1 MPPHYGGM
9 NISKTPYSAPFVA
22 ILQANP
28 VSGERLA
35 VLDAQLTPQGDGWYQ
50 LLPVGPF
57 KARDG
62 RPFDVASG
70 HWQLDGQIA
79 AALIARAK
87 ALGQDILIDYDHQTL
102 KTDQNGQPAP
112 AAGWYNSDEIAWR
125 EGQGLFIKPRWT
137 ERAAALVAAKEY
149 RFLSAV
155 FPYDAQGRPL
165 ELRMTA
171 ITNDPGV
178 VVMQALAALSAL
190 PASSLMSTQPGQLAT
205 SSHVA
210 QQEKSMNEHLIAL
223 LGKLGIQPGADGQFT
238 AEQGTAALAALDTLQ
253 ASAKKAP
260 ELEAA
265 LSATKAQ
272 LAVDSASLAALKATV
287 STGQGGQIDL
297 AKYVPV
303 ETYNAL
309 VTEVATL
316 SAKVETTDAATLI
329 KDARTQGKVVAAEE
343 EYLTAYAAQKGVAA
357 LKALLEPR
365 PAIAA
370 LAASQ
375 TTQLTLPDRAEN
387 AVLSADDKY
396 AADQLG
402 ISYEEFA
409 KAKGR

>member
-1 MPPHYGGM
+1 M

-35 VLDAQLTPQGDGWYQ
+35 VLDAQLTSQGDGWYQ

-79 AALIARAK
+79 ASLIARAK

-112 AAGWYNSDEIAWR
+112 AAGWYNSDEIEWR

-178 VVMQALAALSAL
+178 VGMQALAALSAL
-190 PASSLMSTQPGQLAT
+190 PASSHMSTQPGQLAT

-253 ASAKKAP
+253 ASAASAP

-265 LSATKAQ
+265 LSAEK
-272 LAVDSASLAALKATV
+272 ASLAALKATV

-316 SAKVETTDAATLI
+316 SAKVETTDAATLL
-329 KDARTQGKVVAAEE
+329 KEARTQGKVVAAEE

-375 TTQLTLPDRAEN
+375 TTQVTLPDRAEN

>member
-1 MPPHYGGM
+1 MR
-9 NISKTPYSAPFVA
+9 KSAIALA
-22 ILQANP
+22 ILNTRPTTQ
-28 VSGERLA
+28 GLA
-35 VLDAQLTPQGDGWYQ
+35 VLDAALNSGGDGWQQ
-50 LLPVGPF
+50 LLPLGPF

-62 RPFDVASG
+62 RPFDVPGG
-70 HWQLDGQIA
+70 HWQLDKSIA
-79 AALIARAK
+79 TTLINRVREM
-87 ALGQDILIDYDHQTL
+87 GQDILIDYDHQTL

-112 AAGWYNSDEIAWR
+112 AAGWYNADEIEWR
-125 EGQGLFIKPRWT
+125 EGAGLFIKPRWT
-137 ERAAALVAAKEY
+137 DRAAALVAAKEY

-155 FPYDAQGRPL
+155 FPYDALGRPL

-178 VVMQALAALSAL
+178 VGMQALAALSAL

-205 SSHVA
+205 PSHVA
-210 QQEKSMNEHLIAL
+210 HKEKSMNEHLIAL
-223 LGKLGIQPGADGQFT
+223 LGKLGIQPGADGQLT

-265 LSATKAQ
+265 LSAEK
-272 LAVDSASLAALKATV
+272 ASLAALKATA
-287 STGQGGQIDL
+287 SGPQGGGQIDL
-297 AKYVPV
+297 AQYVPV
-303 ETYNAL
+303 ATYNAL
-309 VTEVATL
+309 VTQVAALT
-316 SAKVETTDAATLI
+316 AQVDTTDAATLI

-357 LKALLEPR
+357 LKALLDPR

-375 TTQLTLPDRAEN
+375 TTAVTLPEKKGD
-387 AVLSADDKY
+387 AVLSAEDKY

-402 ISYEEFA
+402 ITHEAFA
-409 KAKGR
+409 KAKQA

>member
-1 MPPHYGGM
+1 MPP
-9 NISKTPYSAPFVA
+9 SAIAVA
-22 ILQANP
+22 ILNARP
-28 VSGERLA
+28 TTLGLA
-35 VLDAQLTPQGDGWYQ
+35 VLDAQLTQRDDGWYQ

-62 RPFDVASG
+62 RPFDVPGG
-70 HWQLDGQIA
+70 HWQLDKTIA
-79 AALIARAK
+79 TTLINRAK

-102 KTDQNGQPAP
+102 NVEKTGKEAP
-112 AAGWYNSDEIAWR
+112 AAGWYNGDEIEWR

-178 VVMQALAALSAL
+178 VGMQALAALSAQL
-190 PASSLMSTQPGQLAT
+190 IQPGQPAT
-205 SSHVA
+205 PAHAVHK
-210 QQEKSMNEHLIAL
+210 ETPMNEL
-223 LGKLGIQPGADGQFT
+223 LKKLLAKLGIELTGDPTD
-238 AEQGTAALAALDTLQ
+238 EQLQKALTELDNLQ

-265 LSATKAQ
+265 LSAEKTA
-272 LAVDSASLAALKATV
+272 LAALKA
-287 STGQGGQIDL
+287 QPGGQVDL
-297 AKYVPV
+297 AQFVPV
-303 ETYNAL
+303 ATYNAL
-309 VTEVATL
+309 VTQVAALT
-316 SAKVETTDAATLI
+316 AQVDTTDAATLI
-329 KDARTQGKVVAAEE
+329 KEARTAGKVVAAEE
-343 EYLTAYAAQKGVAA
+343 EYLTAFAAQKGVAA

-370 LAASQ
+370 LTASQ
-375 TTQLTLPDRAEN
+375 TAAVTLPEKKGE
-387 AVLSADDKY
+387 AVLSAEDKY

-402 ISYEEFA
+402 ISHEDFA
-409 KAKGR
+409 KAKA

>member
-9 NISKTPYSAPFVA
+9 NISKTPYSAPLVA
-22 ILQANP
+22 ILHANP

-87 ALGQDILIDYDHQTL
+87 GLGQDILIDYDHQTL

-112 AAGWYNSDEIAWR
+112 AAGWYNADEIEWR
-125 EGQGLFIKPRWT
+125 EGAGLFIKPRWT
-137 ERAAALVAAKEY
+137 DRAAALVAAKEY

-155 FPYDAQGRPL
+155 FPYDALGRPL

-178 VVMQALAALSAL
+178 VGMQALAALSAL

-205 SSHVA
+205 PIK
-210 QQEKSMNEHLIAL
+210 EISMNEHLIAL
-223 LGKLGIQPGADGQFT
+223 LGKLGIQPGADGQLT

-253 ASAKKAP
+253 ASAKKAL

-265 LSATKAQ
+265 LSAEK
-272 LAVDSASLAALKATV
+272 ASLAALKAQPV
-287 STGQGGQIDL
+287 QQSGQIDL
-297 AKYVPV
+297 AQYVPV
-303 ETYNAL
+303 ATYNAL
-309 VTEVATL
+309 VTQVAALT
-316 SAKVETTDAATLI
+316 AQVDTTDAATLI

-357 LKALLEPR
+357 LKALLDPR

-375 TTQLTLPDRAEN
+375 TSAVTLPEKKGD
-387 AVLSADDKY
+387 AVLSAEDKY

-402 ISYEEFA
+402 ITHEAFA
-409 KAKGR
+409 KAKQA

>member
-79 AALIARAK
+79 AALIARAN

-112 AAGWYNSDEIAWR
+112 AAGWYNSDEIEWR
-125 EGQGLFIKPRWT
+125 EGQGLYIKPRWT

-178 VVMQALAALSAL
+178 VGMQALAALSAL
-190 PASSLMSTQPGQLAT
+190 PASSLMPVQPGQLAT
-205 SSHVA
+205 PSHVA
-210 QQEKSMNEHLIAL
+210 QKEKSMNEHLIAL
-223 LGKLGIQPGADGQFT
+223 LGKLGIQPGANGQFT

-260 ELEAA
+260 ELEVA
-265 LSATKAQ
+265 LSAEK
-272 LAVDSASLAALKATV
+272 ASLAALKA
-287 STGQGGQIDL
+287 QPGGQVDL
-297 AKYVPV
+297 AQYVPV
-303 ETYNAL
+303 ATYNAL
-309 VTEVATL
+309 VTQVAALT
-316 SAKVETTDAATLI
+316 AQVDTTDAATLI

-370 LAASQ
+370 LTASQ
-375 TTQLTLPDRAEN
+375 TAAVTLPEKKGE
-387 AVLSADDKY
+387 AVLSAEDKY

-402 ISYEEFA
+402 ISHEDFA
-409 KAKGR
+409 KAKA

>member
-1 MPPHYGGM
+1 MPP
-9 NISKTPYSAPFVA
+9 SAIAVA
-22 ILQANP
+22 ILNARP
-28 VSGERLA
+28 TTLGLA
-35 VLDAQLTPQGDGWYQ
+35 VLDAQLTQQDDGWYQ

-62 RPFDVASG
+62 RPFDVPGG
-70 HWQLDGQIA
+70 HWQLDKTIA
-79 AALIARAK
+79 TTLINRAK

-102 KTDQNGQPAP
+102 NVEKTGKEAP
-112 AAGWYNSDEIAWR
+112 AAGWYNGDEIEWR

-178 VVMQALAALSAL
+178 VGMQALAALSAQL
-190 PASSLMSTQPGQLAT
+190 IQPGQPAT
-205 SSHVA
+205 PAHVA
-210 QQEKSMNEHLIAL
+210 QKENAMNEL
-223 LGKLGIQPGADGQFT
+223 LKKLLAKLGIELTGDPTD
-238 AEQGTAALAALDTLQ
+238 EQLQKALTELDSLQ

-265 LSATKAQ
+265 LSAEK
-272 LAVDSASLAALKATV
+272 ASLAALKA
-287 STGQGGQIDL
+287 QPGGQVDL
-297 AKYVPV
+297 AQYVPV
-303 ETYNAL
+303 ATYNAL
-309 VTEVATL
+309 VTQVAALT
-316 SAKVETTDAATLI
+316 AQVDTTDAATLI
-329 KDARTQGKVVAAEE
+329 KEARTAGKVVAAEE

-370 LAASQ
+370 LTASQ
-375 TTQLTLPDRAEN
+375 TAAVTLQEKKGE
-387 AVLSADDKY
+387 AVLSAEDKY

-402 ISYEEFA
+402 ISHEDFA
-409 KAKGR
+409 KAKA

>member
-1 MPPHYGGM
+1 MPP
-9 NISKTPYSAPFVA
+9 SAIAVA
-22 ILQANP
+22 ILNARP
-28 VSGERLA
+28 TTLGLA
-35 VLDAQLTPQGDGWYQ
+35 VLDAQLTQQDDGWYQ

-62 RPFDVASG
+62 RPFDVPGG
-70 HWQLDGQIA
+70 HWQLDKTIA
-79 AALIARAK
+79 TTLINRAK

-102 KTDQNGQPAP
+102 NVEKTGKEAP
-112 AAGWYNSDEIAWR
+112 AAGWYNGDEIEWR
-125 EGQGLFIKPRWT
+125 EGEGLFIKPRWT

-178 VVMQALAALSAL
+178 VGMQALAALSAQL
-190 PASSLMSTQPGQLAT
+190 IQPGQPAT
-205 SSHVA
+205 PAHA
-210 QQEKSMNEHLIAL
+210 AHKETPMNEL
-223 LGKLGIQPGADGQFT
+223 LKKLLAKLGIELTGDPTD
-238 AEQGTAALAALDTLQ
+238 EQLHKALTELDSLQ

-265 LSATKAQ
+265 LSAEKTA
-272 LAVDSASLAALKATV
+272 LAALKAQTTSV
-287 STGQGGQIDL
+287 LQGGQVDL
-297 AKYVPV
+297 AQFVPV
-303 ETYNAL
+303 ATYNAL
-309 VTEVATL
+309 VTQVAALT
-316 SAKVETTDAATLI
+316 AQVDTTDAATLI
-329 KDARTQGKVVAAEE
+329 KEARTAGKVVAAEE

-370 LAASQ
+370 LTASQ
-375 TTQLTLPDRAEN
+375 TAAVTLPEKKGE
-387 AVLSADDKY
+387 AVLSAEDKY

-402 ISYEEFA
+402 ISHEDFA
-409 KAKGR
+409 KAKA

>member
-112 AAGWYNSDEIAWR
+112 AAGWYNADEIEWR

-155 FPYDAQGRPL
+155 FPYDTQGRPL

-178 VVMQALAALSAL
+178 VGMQALAALSAL

-205 SSHVA
+205 SSHVT

-253 ASAKKAP
+253 AIAKKAP

-265 LSATKAQ
+265 LTAERT
-272 LAVDSASLAALKATV
+272 SLAALKATV
-287 STGQGGQIDL
+287 ATGQGGQIDL

-329 KDARTQGKVVAAEE
+329 KEARTQGKVVAAEE

-357 LKALLEPR
+357 LKALLESR

-375 TTQLTLPDRAEN
+375 TTQVTLPEKKGE

>member
-1 MPPHYGGM
+1 MPP
-9 NISKTPYSAPFVA
+9 SAIAVA
-22 ILQANP
+22 ILNARP
-28 VSGERLA
+28 TTLGLA
-35 VLDAQLTPQGDGWYQ
+35 VLDAQLTQQDDGWYQ

-62 RPFDVASG
+62 RPFDVPGG
-70 HWQLDGQIA
+70 HWQLDKAIA
-79 AALIARAK
+79 TTLLNRVREQ
-87 ALGQDILIDYDHQTL
+87 GQDILIDYDHQTL

-112 AAGWYNSDEIAWR
+112 AAGWYNADEIEWR

-137 ERAAALVAAKEY
+137 ERAAALVAAGEY

-178 VVMQALAALSAL
+178 VGMQALAALSAQ
-190 PASSLMSTQPGQLAT
+190 PIQPGQPAT
-205 SSHVA
+205 PAHAVHK
-210 QQEKSMNEHLIAL
+210 ETPMNEL
-223 LGKLGIQPGADGQFT
+223 LKKLLAKLGIELTGDPTD
-238 AEQGTAALAALDTLQ
+238 EQLQKALTELDSLQ

-265 LSATKAQ
+265 LSAEK
-272 LAVDSASLAALKATV
+272 ASLAALKA
-287 STGQGGQIDL
+287 QPGGQVDL
-297 AKYVPV
+297 AQFVPV
-303 ETYNAL
+303 ATYNAL
-309 VTEVATL
+309 VTQVAALTDQ
-316 SAKVETTDAATLI
+316 VDTTDAATLI
-329 KDARTQGKVVAAEE
+329 KEARTQGKIVAAEE

-370 LAASQ
+370 LTASQ
-375 TTQLTLPDRAEN
+375 TAAVTLPEKKGD
-387 AVLSADDKY
+387 AVLSAEDKY

-402 ISYEEFA
+402 ISHEDFA
-409 KAKGR
+409 KAKA

>member
-1 MPPHYGGM
+1 MPP
-9 NISKTPYSAPFVA
+9 SAIAVA
-22 ILQANP
+22 ILNARP
-28 VSGERLA
+28 TTLGLA
-35 VLDAQLTPQGDGWYQ
+35 VLDAQLTQQDDGWYQ

-62 RPFDVASG
+62 RPFDVPGG
-70 HWQLDGQIA
+70 HWQLDKTIA
-79 AALIARAK
+79 TTLINRAK

-102 KTDQNGQPAP
+102 NVEKTGKEAP
-112 AAGWYNSDEIAWR
+112 AAGWYNGDEIEWR

-178 VVMQALAALSAL
+178 VGMQALAALSAL
-190 PASSLMSTQPGQLAT
+190 PASQPGQLANPSKET
-205 SSHVA
+205 
-210 QQEKSMNEHLIAL
+210 SMNEL
-223 LGKLGIQPGADGQFT
+223 LKKLLAKLGIELTGDPTD
-238 AEQGTAALAALDTLQ
+238 EQLQKALTELDSLQ

-265 LSATKAQ
+265 LSAEK
-272 LAVDSASLAALKATV
+272 ASLAALKA
-287 STGQGGQIDL
+287 QPGGQVYL
-297 AKYVPV
+297 AQFVPV
-303 ETYNAL
+303 ATYNAL
-309 VTEVATL
+309 VTQVAALT
-316 SAKVETTDAATLI
+316 AQVDTTDAATLI
-329 KDARTQGKVVAAEE
+329 KEARTAGKVVAAEE

-357 LKALLEPR
+357 LKALLDPR

-375 TTQLTLPDRAEN
+375 TSAVVMPEKKGD
-387 AVLSADDKY
+387 AVLSAEDKY
-396 AADQLG
+396 AAEQLG
-402 ISYEEFA
+402 ISHEDFA
-409 KAKGR
+409 KAKA

>member
-1 MPPHYGGM
+1 MPP
-9 NISKTPYSAPFVA
+9 SAIAVA
-22 ILQANP
+22 ILNARP
-28 VSGERLA
+28 TTLGLA
-35 VLDAQLTPQGDGWYQ
+35 VLDAQLTQQDDGWYQ

-62 RPFDVASG
+62 RPFDVPGG
-70 HWQLDGQIA
+70 HWQLDKTIA
-79 AALIARAK
+79 TTLINRAK

-102 KTDQNGQPAP
+102 NVEKTGKEAP
-112 AAGWYNSDEIAWR
+112 AAGWYNGDEIEWR

-178 VVMQALAALSAL
+178 VGMQALAALSAQL
-190 PASSLMSTQPGQLAT
+190 IQPGQPAT
-205 SSHVA
+205 PAHAVHK
-210 QQEKSMNEHLIAL
+210 ETPMNEL
-223 LGKLGIQPGADGQFT
+223 LKKLLAKLGIELTGDPTD
-238 AEQGTAALAALDTLQ
+238 EQLQKALTEIDSLQ

-265 LSATKAQ
+265 LSAEK
-272 LAVDSASLAALKATV
+272 ASLAALKA
-287 STGQGGQIDL
+287 QPGGQVDL
-297 AKYVPV
+297 AQFVPV
-303 ETYNAL
+303 ATYNAL
-309 VTEVATL
+309 VTQVAALT
-316 SAKVETTDAATLI
+316 AQVDTTDAATLI
-329 KDARTQGKVVAAEE
+329 KEARTAGKVVAAEE

-370 LAASQ
+370 LTASQ
-375 TTQLTLPDRAEN
+375 TAAVTLPEKKGD
-387 AVLSADDKY
+387 AVLSAEDKY

-402 ISYEEFA
+402 ISHEDFA
-409 KAKGR
+409 KAKA

>member
-87 ALGQDILIDYDHQTL
+87 GLGQDILIDYDHQTL

-112 AAGWYNSDEIAWR
+112 AAGWYNADEIEWR
-125 EGQGLFIKPRWT
+125 EGAGLFIKPRWT
-137 ERAAALVAAKEY
+137 DRAAALVAAKEY

-155 FPYDAQGRPL
+155 FPYDALGRPL

-178 VVMQALAALSAL
+178 VGMQALAALSAL

-205 SSHVA
+205 PIK
-210 QQEKSMNEHLIAL
+210 EISMNEHLIAL
-223 LGKLGIQPGADGQFT
+223 LGKLGIQPGADGQLT

-265 LSATKAQ
+265 LSAEK
-272 LAVDSASLAALKATV
+272 ASLAALKAQPV
-287 STGQGGQIDL
+287 QQSGQIDL
-297 AKYVPV
+297 AQYVPV
-303 ETYNAL
+303 ATYNAL
-309 VTEVATL
+309 VTQVAALT
-316 SAKVETTDAATLI
+316 AQVDTTDAATLI
-329 KDARTQGKVVAAEE
+329 KEARTQGKVVAAEE

-357 LKALLEPR
+357 LKALLDPR

-375 TTQLTLPDRAEN
+375 TTAVTLPEKKGD
-387 AVLSADDKY
+387 AVLSAEDKY

-402 ISYEEFA
+402 ITHEAFA
-409 KAKGR
+409 KAKQA

>member
-1 MPPHYGGM
+1 MPP
-9 NISKTPYSAPFVA
+9 SAIAVA
-22 ILQANP
+22 ILNARP
-28 VSGERLA
+28 TTLGLA
-35 VLDAQLTPQGDGWYQ
+35 VLDAQLNQQDDGWYQ

-62 RPFDVASG
+62 RPFDVPGG
-70 HWQLDGQIA
+70 HWQLDKTIA
-79 AALIARAK
+79 TTLINRAK

-102 KTDQNGQPAP
+102 NVEKTGKEAP
-112 AAGWYNSDEIAWR
+112 AAGWYNGDEIEWR
-125 EGQGLFIKPRWT
+125 EGEGLFIKPRWT

-178 VVMQALAALSAL
+178 VGMQALAALSAQL
-190 PASSLMSTQPGQLAT
+190 IQPGQPAT
-205 SSHVA
+205 PAHA
-210 QQEKSMNEHLIAL
+210 AHKETPMNEL
-223 LGKLGIQPGADGQFT
+223 LKKLLAKLGIELTGDPTD
-238 AEQGTAALAALDTLQ
+238 EQLQKALTELDSLQ

-265 LSATKAQ
+265 LSAEKTA
-272 LAVDSASLAALKATV
+272 LAALKAQTTSV
-287 STGQGGQIDL
+287 QQGAQVDL
-297 AKYVPV
+297 AQFVPV
-303 ETYNAL
+303 ATYNAL
-309 VTEVATL
+309 VTQVAALT
-316 SAKVETTDAATLI
+316 AQVDTTDAATLI
-329 KDARTQGKVVAAEE
+329 KEARTAGKVVAAEE

-370 LAASQ
+370 LTASQ
-375 TTQLTLPDRAEN
+375 TAAVTLPEKKGD
-387 AVLSADDKY
+387 AVLSAEDKY

-402 ISYEEFA
+402 ISHEDFA
-409 KAKGR
+409 KAKA

>member
-1 MPPHYGGM
+1 M

-112 AAGWYNSDEIAWR
+112 AAGWYNADEIEWR

-155 FPYDAQGRPL
+155 FPYDAQGHPL

-178 VVMQALAALSAL
+178 VGMQALAALSAL

-223 LGKLGIQPGADGQFT
+223 LGKLGIQPSADGQFT

-253 ASAKKAP
+253 ASAASAP

-265 LSATKAQ
+265 LTAERT
-272 LAVDSASLAALKATV
+272 SLAALKATV
-287 STGQGGQIDL
+287 ATGQGGQIDL

-329 KDARTQGKVVAAEE
+329 KEARTQGKVVAAEE

-375 TTQLTLPDRAEN
+375 TTQVTLPEKKGE

>member
-112 AAGWYNSDEIAWR
+112 AAGWYNADEIEWR

-178 VVMQALAALSAL
+178 VGMQALAALSAL
-190 PASSLMSTQPGQLAT
+190 PASSLMSTQPGQLAI

-210 QQEKSMNEHLIAL
+210 QQENSMNEHLIAL
-223 LGKLGIQPGADGQFT
+223 LGKLGIQPSADGQFT

-253 ASAKKAP
+253 ASAASAP

-265 LSATKAQ
+265 LTAERT
-272 LAVDSASLAALKATV
+272 SLAALKATV
-287 STGQGGQIDL
+287 ATGQGGQIDL

-329 KDARTQGKVVAAEE
+329 KEARTQGKVVAAEE

-375 TTQLTLPDRAEN
+375 TTQVTLPDRAEN
-387 AVLSADDKY
+387 AALSADDKY

>member
-1 MPPHYGGM
+1 MPP
-9 NISKTPYSAPFVA
+9 SAIAVA
-22 ILQANP
+22 ILNARP
-28 VSGERLA
+28 TTLGLA
-35 VLDAQLTPQGDGWYQ
+35 VLDAQITQQDDGWYQ

-62 RPFDVASG
+62 RPFDVPGG
-70 HWQLDGQIA
+70 HWQLDKTIA
-79 AALIARAK
+79 TTLINRAK

-102 KTDQNGQPAP
+102 NVEKTGKEAP
-112 AAGWYNSDEIAWR
+112 AAGWYNGDEIEWR
-125 EGQGLFIKPRWT
+125 EGEGLFIKPRWT

-178 VVMQALAALSAL
+178 VGMQALAALSAQL
-190 PASSLMSTQPGQLAT
+190 IQPGQPAT
-205 SSHVA
+205 PAHA
-210 QQEKSMNEHLIAL
+210 AHKETPMNEL
-223 LGKLGIQPGADGQFT
+223 LKKLLAKLGIELTGDPTD
-238 AEQGTAALAALDTLQ
+238 EQLQKALTEIDSLQ

-265 LSATKAQ
+265 LSAEKTA
-272 LAVDSASLAALKATV
+272 LAALKAQTTSV
-287 STGQGGQIDL
+287 QQGGQVDL
-297 AKYVPV
+297 AQFVPV
-303 ETYNAL
+303 ATYNAL
-309 VTEVATL
+309 VTQVAALT
-316 SAKVETTDAATLI
+316 AQVDTTDAATLI
-329 KDARTQGKVVAAEE
+329 KEARTAGKVVAAEE

-370 LAASQ
+370 LTASQ
-375 TTQLTLPDRAEN
+375 TAAVTLPEKKGE
-387 AVLSADDKY
+387 AVLSAEDKY

-402 ISYEEFA
+402 ISHEDFA
-409 KAKGR
+409 KAKA

>member
-1 MPPHYGGM
+1 M
-9 NISKTPYSAPFVA
+9 NISKTPYSAPLVA
-22 ILQANP
+22 ILHANP
-28 VSGERLA
+28 VSGARLA

-102 KTDQNGQPAP
+102 KTEQNGQPAP
-112 AAGWYNSDEIAWR
+112 AAGWYNADEIEWR
-125 EGQGLFIKPRWT
+125 EGAGLFIKPRWT
-137 ERAAALVAAKEY
+137 DRAAALVAAKEY

-155 FPYDAQGRPL
+155 FPYDALGRPL

-178 VVMQALAALSAL
+178 VGMQALAALSAL
-190 PASSLMSTQPGQLAT
+190 PTSSIMPTQPGQLAT
-205 SSHVA
+205 PIK
-210 QQEKSMNEHLIAL
+210 ERSMNEHLIAL
-223 LGKLGIQPGADGQFT
+223 LGKLGIQPGADGQLT

-265 LSATKAQ
+265 LSAEK
-272 LAVDSASLAALKATV
+272 ASLAALKAQPV
-287 STGQGGQIDL
+287 QQSGQIDL
-297 AKYVPV
+297 AQYVPV
-303 ETYNAL
+303 ATYNAL
-309 VTEVATL
+309 VNQVAALT
-316 SAKVETTDAATLI
+316 AQVDTTDAATLI

-343 EYLTAYAAQKGVAA
+343 EYLIAYAAQKGVAA
-357 LKALLEPR
+357 LKALLDPR

-375 TTQLTLPDRAEN
+375 TTAITLPEKKGD
-387 AVLSADDKY
+387 AVLSAEDKY

-402 ISYEEFA
+402 ITHEAFA
-409 KAKGR
+409 KAKQA

>member
-1 MPPHYGGM
+1 M
-9 NISKTPYSAPFVA
+9 SLSATSSAIAVA
-22 ILQANP
+22 ILNARP
-28 VSGERLA
+28 TALGLA
-35 VLDAQLTPQGDGWYQ
+35 VLDAALGPSEDGWYQ

-62 RPFDVASG
+62 RPFDVPGG
-70 HWQLDGQIA
+70 HWQLDKSIA
-79 AALIARAK
+79 TTLINRAK

-102 KTDQNGQPAP
+102 HIEKTGKEAP
-112 AAGWYNSDEIAWR
+112 AAGWFNGDEIEWR

-137 ERAAALVAAKEY
+137 DRAAAMVAAKEY

-165 ELRMTA
+165 ELRMAA

-178 VVMQALAALSAL
+178 VGMQALAALSAL
-190 PASSLMSTQPGQLAT
+190 PASQPGQLANPSKET
-205 SSHVA
+205 
-210 QQEKSMNEHLIAL
+210 SMNEL
-223 LGKLGIQPGADGQFT
+223 LKKLLAKLGIELTGDPTD
-238 AEQGTAALAALDTLQ
+238 EQLQKALTELDSLQ

-265 LSATKAQ
+265 LTAEK
-272 LAVDSASLAALKATV
+272 ASLAALKA
-287 STGQGGQIDL
+287 QPGGQVDL
-297 AKYVPV
+297 AQFVPV
-303 ETYNAL
+303 ATYNAL
-309 VTEVATL
+309 VAQVASL

-329 KDARTQGKVVAAEE
+329 KEARTQGKVVAAEE
-343 EYLTAYAAQKGVAA
+343 EYLTAYASQKGVAA
-357 LKALLEPR
+357 LKALLDPR

-370 LAASQ
+370 LSASQ
-375 TTQLTLPDRAEN
+375 TTQVTLPEKKGD

-409 KAKGR
+409 KAKQA

>member
-112 AAGWYNSDEIAWR
+112 AAGWYNADEIEWR

-137 ERAAALVAAKEY
+137 DRASALVAAKEY

-155 FPYDAQGRPL
+155 FPYDALGRPL

-178 VVMQALAALSAL
+178 VGMQALAALSAL
-190 PASSLMSTQPGQLAT
+190 PPKTNQPGQLAT
-205 SSHVA
+205 VPK
-210 QQEKSMNEHLIAL
+210 ERPMNEAMLAL
-223 LGKLGIQPGADGQFT
+223 LAKLGIQVEEGSELT
-238 AEQGTAALAALDTLQ
+238 TEQGQAALSALDTLKSAAGKTASAEAALAAL
-253 ASAKKAP
+253 
-260 ELEAA
+260 
-265 LSATKAQ
+265 KAQ
-272 LAVDSASLAALKATV
+272 PV
-287 STGQGGQIDL
+287 QEGGQIDL

-309 VTEVATL
+309 VTQVASL

-329 KDARTQGKVVAAEE
+329 KEARTQGKVVAAEE

-375 TTQLTLPDRAEN
+375 TTQVTLPDRAGN

>member
-1 MPPHYGGM
+1 MPP
-9 NISKTPYSAPFVA
+9 SAIAVA
-22 ILQANP
+22 ILNARP
-28 VSGERLA
+28 TTLGLA
-35 VLDAQLTPQGDGWYQ
+35 VLDAQLTQQDDGWYQ

-62 RPFDVASG
+62 RPFDVPGG
-70 HWQLDGQIA
+70 HWQLDKSIA
-79 AALIARAK
+79 TTLINRAK

-102 KTDQNGQPAP
+102 NVEKTGKEAP
-112 AAGWYNSDEIAWR
+112 AAGWYNGDEIEWR

-178 VVMQALAALSAL
+178 VGMQALAALSAQL
-190 PASSLMSTQPGQLAT
+190 IQPGQPAT
-205 SSHVA
+205 PAHAVHK
-210 QQEKSMNEHLIAL
+210 ETPMNEL
-223 LGKLGIQPGADGQFT
+223 LKKLLAKLGIELTGDPTD
-238 AEQGTAALAALDTLQ
+238 EQLQKALTELDSLQ

-265 LSATKAQ
+265 LSAEK
-272 LAVDSASLAALKATV
+272 ASLAALKA
-287 STGQGGQIDL
+287 QPGGQVDL
-297 AKYVPV
+297 AQFVPV
-303 ETYNAL
+303 ATYNAL
-309 VTEVATL
+309 VTQVAALT
-316 SAKVETTDAATLI
+316 AQVDTTDAATLI
-329 KDARTQGKVVAAEE
+329 KEARTAGKVVAAEE

-370 LAASQ
+370 LTASQ
-375 TTQLTLPDRAEN
+375 TAAVTLPEKKGD
-387 AVLSADDKY
+387 AVLSAEDKY

-402 ISYEEFA
+402 ISHEDFA
-409 KAKGR
+409 KAKA

>member
-35 VLDAQLTPQGDGWYQ
+35 VLDAQLTPQSDGWYQ

-112 AAGWYNSDEIAWR
+112 AAGWYNADEIEWR

-137 ERAAALVAAKEY
+137 DRAAALVAAKEY

-178 VVMQALAALSAL
+178 VGMQALAALSAL
-190 PASSLMSTQPGQLAT
+190 PASSLMSTQPGQLAI

-253 ASAKKAP
+253 AIAKKAP

-265 LSATKAQ
+265 LSAEK
-272 LAVDSASLAALKATV
+272 LSLAALKATV

-329 KDARTQGKVVAAEE
+329 KEARTQGKVVAAEE

-375 TTQLTLPDRAEN
+375 TTQVTLPEKKGE

>member
-1 MPPHYGGM
+1 M
-9 NISKTPYSAPFVA
+9 A

-35 VLDAQLTPQGDGWYQ
+35 VLDAQLTSQGDGWYQ

-178 VVMQALAALSAL
+178 VGMQALAALSAL
-190 PASSLMSTQPGQLAT
+190 PASSLMSTQPGQLAAP
-205 SSHVA
+205 SHVA

-253 ASAKKAP
+253 ASAASAP

-265 LSATKAQ
+265 LTAERT
-272 LAVDSASLAALKATV
+272 SLAALKATV
-287 STGQGGQIDL
+287 ATGQGGQIDL

-316 SAKVETTDAATLI
+316 SAKVETTDAATLL
-329 KDARTQGKVVAAEE
+329 KEARTQGKVVAAEE

-375 TTQLTLPDRAEN
+375 TTQVTVPEKKGE

>member
-22 ILQANP
+22 ILHANP

-87 ALGQDILIDYDHQTL
+87 GLGQDILIDYDHQTL

-112 AAGWYNSDEIAWR
+112 AAGWYNADEIEWR
-125 EGQGLFIKPRWT
+125 EGAGLFIKPRWT
-137 ERAAALVAAKEY
+137 DRAAALVAAKEY

-155 FPYDAQGRPL
+155 FPYDALGRPL

-178 VVMQALAALSAL
+178 VGMQALAALSAL

-205 SSHVA
+205 PIK
-210 QQEKSMNEHLIAL
+210 EISMNEHLIAL
-223 LGKLGIQPGADGQFT
+223 LGKLGIQPGADGQLT
-238 AEQGTAALAALDTLQ
+238 AEQGTAVLAALDTLQ

-265 LSATKAQ
+265 LSAEK
-272 LAVDSASLAALKATV
+272 ASLAALKAQPV
-287 STGQGGQIDL
+287 QQSCQIDL
-297 AKYVPV
+297 AQYVPV
-303 ETYNAL
+303 ATYNAL
-309 VTEVATL
+309 VTQVAALT
-316 SAKVETTDAATLI
+316 AQVDTTDAATLI

-357 LKALLEPR
+357 LKALLDPR

-375 TTQLTLPDRAEN
+375 TTAVTLPEKKGD
-387 AVLSADDKY
+387 AVLSAEDKY

-402 ISYEEFA
+402 ITHEAFA
-409 KAKGR
+409 KAKLG

>member
-125 EGQGLFIKPRWT
+125 EGLGLFIKPRWT

-178 VVMQALAALSAL
+178 VGMQALAALSAL
-190 PASSLMSTQPGQLAT
+190 PASSLMSTQPGQLAI

-223 LGKLGIQPGADGQFT
+223 LGKLGIQPSADGQFT

-253 ASAKKAP
+253 AIAKKAP

-265 LSATKAQ
+265 LTAERT
-272 LAVDSASLAALKATV
+272 SLAALKAIV
-287 STGQGGQIDL
+287 SAGQGGQIDL

-329 KDARTQGKVVAAEE
+329 KEARTQGKVVAAEE

-365 PAIAA
+365 PSIAA

-375 TTQLTLPDRAEN
+375 TTQVTLPEKKGE

>member
-1 MPPHYGGM
+1 MPP
-9 NISKTPYSAPFVA
+9 SAIAVA
-22 ILQANP
+22 ILNARP
-28 VSGERLA
+28 TTLGLA
-35 VLDAQLTPQGDGWYQ
+35 VLDAALGPSDDGWHQ

-62 RPFDVASG
+62 RPFDVPGG
-70 HWQLDGQIA
+70 HWQLDKSIA
-79 AALIARAK
+79 TTLINRAK

-102 KTDQNGQPAP
+102 KVDQNGQPAP
-112 AAGWYNSDEIAWR
+112 AAGWYNGDEIEWR
-125 EGQGLFIKPRWT
+125 EGEGLFIKPRWT

-178 VVMQALAALSAL
+178 VGMQALAALSAQL
-190 PASSLMSTQPGQLAT
+190 IQPGQPAT
-205 SSHVA
+205 LTK
-210 QQEKSMNEHLIAL
+210 ENSMNEL
-223 LGKLGIQPGADGQFT
+223 LKKLLAKLGIELTGDPTD
-238 AEQGTAALAALDTLQ
+238 EQLQKALTELDSLQ

-265 LSATKAQ
+265 LSAEKTA
-272 LAVDSASLAALKATV
+272 LAALKAQTTSV
-287 STGQGGQIDL
+287 QQGAQVDL
-297 AKYVPV
+297 AQFVPV
-303 ETYNAL
+303 ATYNAL
-309 VTEVATL
+309 VTQVAALT
-316 SAKVETTDAATLI
+316 AQVDTTDAATLI
-329 KDARTQGKVVAAEE
+329 KEARTAGKVVAAEE

-370 LAASQ
+370 LTASQ
-375 TTQLTLPDRAEN
+375 TAAVTLPEKKGD
-387 AVLSADDKY
+387 AVLSAEDKY

-402 ISYEEFA
+402 ISHEDFA
-409 KAKGR
+409 KAKA

>member
-35 VLDAQLTPQGDGWYQ
+35 VLDAQLTSQGDGWYQ

-112 AAGWYNSDEIAWR
+112 AAGWYNADEIEWR

-178 VVMQALAALSAL
+178 VGMQALAALSAL
-190 PASSLMSTQPGQLAT
+190 PASSLMSTQPGQLAI

-253 ASAKKAP
+253 ASAASAP

-265 LSATKAQ
+265 LTAERT
-272 LAVDSASLAALKATV
+272 SLAALKATV
-287 STGQGGQIDL
+287 FTGQGGQIDL

-329 KDARTQGKVVAAEE
+329 KEARTQGKVVAAEE

-375 TTQLTLPDRAEN
+375 TTQVTLPEKKGE

-402 ISYEEFA
+402 ISYEAFA
-409 KAKGR
+409 KAKLA